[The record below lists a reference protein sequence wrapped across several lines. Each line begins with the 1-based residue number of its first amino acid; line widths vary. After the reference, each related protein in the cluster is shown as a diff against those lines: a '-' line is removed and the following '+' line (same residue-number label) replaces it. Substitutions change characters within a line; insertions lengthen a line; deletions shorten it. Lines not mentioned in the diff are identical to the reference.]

1 MLRYF
6 LTEVSYL
13 YFFIQ
18 FQVNKIKKFLEAY
31 IRVEEKDRMHTLNHF
46 THVRRNDPAEAKH
59 MQKDTSEHLTV
70 IDERIKQSLDMLH
83 HYKKIEKELLSDIS
97 MYISLNV
104 LTSLLLADLTKGQVG
119 FLYHLES
126 ICCC

>member
-1 MLRYF
+1 
-6 LTEVSYL
+6 
-13 YFFIQ
+13 
-18 FQVNKIKKFLEAY
+18 
-31 IRVEEKDRMHTLNHF
+31 VEEKDRMHTLNHF
-46 THVRRNDPAEAKH
+46 THVRRSDPAEAKH

-104 LTSLLLADLTKGQVG
+104 FNFFIIS
-119 FLYHLES
+119 
-126 ICCC
+126 